1 MERVERIYTIYRAG
15 AGRWVGYTT
24 TRYLDID
31 FSDIGI
37 SLYATNSVST
47 QKSQNRQFRSELIH
61 FNKVHKFP
69 FEAQPHYQISPN
81 IYNLCEHP
89 TQDRVSYPHLFE

>member
-47 QKSQNRQFRSELIH
+47 QKISKQAIQIGVNTF
-61 FNKVHKFP
+61 KDHKFP
-69 FEAQPHYQISPN
+69 FEAQPLYQISPN